1 MMSKSLVERIDALS
15 PDKKAEVESFV
26 EGLERSES
34 RMTKAFP
41 DELLDRIKARRER
54 LFREHGLFDSLPI
67 LRELR
72 DSGPR

>member
-34 RMTKAFP
+34 RMPKALP
-41 DELLDRIKARRER
+41 DELLDRIKARREK